1 MANPSAPGGVE
12 PPTVIGRYEL
22 VAPLASGA
30 LGELWRARIVSGP
43 EQGRVV
49 ALRRILR
56 GPAFDTGVLERITDA
71 GFAAMEL
78 RHPRVLAVLD
88 VVVAGDQI
96 AIVSELFGGAVLK
109 SLLRSGNGGLRPV
122 IPEPIAVRLAVD
134 LLEALQAVQRPW
146 LELFPELPSEDELAV
161 ARGIHG
167 GLMPDTVF
175 VASFGEAMLVE
186 VGISGGAMAAPSLRE
201 HPSVLAYRAPEQLS
215 GEHTIDERAD
225 VFTIGVLLWELIA
238 GRSLFVPSVLPR
250 PLGAPASTHTPTEAA
265 RIVAVRDR
273 ILGVPAPRL
282 DELPLLKGKV
292 STVLSNCVARCLER
306 ERTRR
311 FQSLDEAIDAFKTL
325 PARDIGTHD
334 AVTALLVSLGAPG
347 TADEAPRAGLEGLGS
362 NRPTSPPS
370 EAPHASTPSALPFR
384 ADELDAFE
392 PFESSPLDWDEI
404 EREITSDPAGARAPF
419 REVRDIRTSAPL
431 VRGVADDEPSQPEEP
446 RPAVAGAR
454 RKRRVGV
461 GIAVAAAAALVL
473 LLVGFGAFSPSRA
486 APRVTGVS
494 PGPPMPVQSPAMEV
508 PVPPASVAAVV
519 PTAAAPSSSASLRS
533 IVAPVVSGA
542 AALPPHPAAVTATRR
557 TSAAHAEGATK
568 RTAPDSKKP
577 FRPSGI

>member
-1 MANPSAPGGVE
+1 MVG
-12 PPTVIGRYEL
+12 
-22 VAPLASGA
+22 
-30 LGELWRARIVSGP
+30 
-43 EQGRVV
+43 
-49 ALRRILR
+49 LRRILR
-56 GPAFDTGVLERITDA
+56 GPAFDSGVLERITDA

-109 SLLRSGNGGLRPV
+109 SLLRAGNGGVRPV
-122 IPEPIAVRLAVD
+122 IPAPTAVRLAID

-146 LELFPELPSEDELAV
+146 LELFPEEPSEDERAV

-186 VGISGGAMAAPSLRE
+186 VGISGGAMTAPSLRE

-238 GRSLFVPSVLPR
+238 GRSLYVPSVLPR
-250 PLGAPASTHTPTEAA
+250 PAGAPASTRTPNEAS

-311 FQSLDEAIDAFKTL
+311 FQSVGEAIDAFKTL
-325 PARDIGTHD
+325 DARAVGTHD

-347 TADEAPRAGLEGLGS
+347 TADEAPRDGLEGLGS

-370 EAPHASTPSALPFR
+370 EAPLASTPSALPFR
-384 ADELDAFE
+384 ADELEAFE
-392 PFESSPLDWDEI
+392 PFESTPLDWDEI
-404 EREITSDPAGARAPF
+404 EGEITSDPAGARASVRDIRDIRAVP
-419 REVRDIRTSAPL
+419 EVRDLRTSAPL
-431 VRGVADDEPSQPEEP
+431 VRGVTEDEPSPREELQ
-446 RPAVAGAR
+446 PAVAGAR
-454 RKRRVGV
+454 RKRRLGV
-461 GIAVAAAAALVL
+461 GIAVAAAAVLVL

-486 APRVTGVS
+486 APREPGVS
-494 PGPPMPVQSPAMEV
+494 PAPPLPVQSPTPDV
-508 PVPPASVAAVV
+508 PAPPASLSAIT
-519 PTAAAPSSSASLRS
+519 PTAPAPSSSGPGRS
-533 IVAPVVSGA
+533 SVAPVATREA
-542 AALPPHPAAVTATRR
+542 APPPHPVAATHR
-557 TSAAHAEGATK
+557 TSTAHTAGATK
-568 RTAPDSKKP
+568 RTASDSKKP